1 MSEFVSVTIAGQRF
15 SLTKE
20 EASFLADHLKTAVVN
35 PNASLNF
42 VRRGNGSGEGVFSI
56 ERSAQM
62 VRAYSV
68 AEASAGGLPGVSSP
82 AADDANL
89 TDC

>member
-20 EASFLADHLKTAVVN
+20 EASFMAEHLKTAVVN

-42 VRRGNGSGEGVFSI
+42 VRRGNGSGEGLFSI

-62 VRAYSV
+62 VRAYSA
-68 AEASAGGLPGVSSP
+68 AEATAGGAPSL
-82 AADDANL
+82 AAGYAQL

>member
-20 EASFLADHLKTAVVN
+20 EASFMAEHLKTAVVN

-42 VRRGNGSGEGVFSI
+42 VRRGNGSGGGAV
-56 ERSAQM
+56 QH
-62 VRAYSV
+62 RAPRPDG
-68 AEASAGGLPGVSSP
+68 AGLQRG
-82 AADDANL
+82 
-89 TDC
+89 